1 MQVKANKVV
10 NANNIFVD
18 YEESEA
24 THTYMLRDFVQDDFE
39 AGAELEAA
47 LNAAE
52 FGWGKFA
59 VEDYMNGRCRV
70 TYTCS
75 SMYDEANTDFAFE
88 LREKMQAFFD

>member
-1 MQVKANKVV
+1 MQAKATKVV
-10 NANNIFVD
+10 NANNVFVN

-24 THTYMLRDFVQDDFE
+24 THTYMLQGFVQNDLE
-39 AGAELEAA
+39 AGTELEAA

-59 VEDYMNGRCRV
+59 VENYMDGRCCI

-75 SMYDEANTDFAFE
+75 SMYDEANTEFAFD
-88 LREKMQAFFD
+88 LGEKIQAFF